1 MYQSLVLPYFDY
13 CSLIWGNC
21 NQTRKG
27 KIQRLQNRAA
37 RIITGDTYDVHSK
50 DILSRS
56 GWKNLE
62 ERRVL
67 QTESYVTKALQM
79 KCTESINE
87 MFKISD
93 KTYQLRNNNLV
104 LMLSKPNTN
113 AMKRSFS
120 YSAAKIWN
128 RQSIDARRKVINEI
142 HH

>member
-1 MYQSLVLPYFDY
+1 MTACVGENKLMASAQRFSKAIEIIRHAKPYVKKESLELMYQSLVLPYFDY

-21 NQTRKG
+21 NQTLKG

-93 KTYQLRNNNLV
+93 KKYQLI
-104 LMLSKPNTN
+104 KE
-113 AMKRSFS
+113 
-120 YSAAKIWN
+120 
-128 RQSIDARRKVINEI
+128 Q
-142 HH
+142 

>member
-1 MYQSLVLPYFDY
+1 MYQSLVLTYFDY

-21 NQTRKG
+21 NQTLKG

-37 RIITGDTYDVHSK
+37 QIITGDTYDVHSK

-67 QTESYVTKALQM
+67 QTESYVTKALQ
-79 KCTESINE
+79 IL
-87 MFKISD
+87 D
-93 KTYQLRNNNLV
+93 KKYQLRNNNLV

>member
-1 MYQSLVLPYFDY
+1 MYQSLVLTYFDY

-21 NQTRKG
+21 NQTLKG

-67 QTESYVTKALQM
+67 QTESYVTKALQ
-79 KCTESINE
+79 IL
-87 MFKISD
+87 D
-93 KTYQLRNNNLV
+93 KKYQLRNNNLV
-104 LMLSKPNTN
+104 LMLSNTN
-113 AMKRSFS
+113 AKKRSFS

>member
-1 MYQSLVLPYFDY
+1 MYQSLVLTYFDY

-21 NQTRKG
+21 NQTLKG

-67 QTESYVTKALQM
+67 QTESYVTKALQ
-79 KCTESINE
+79 IL
-87 MFKISD
+87 D
-93 KTYQLRNNNLV
+93 KKYQLRNNNLV